1 MFPFEICGIEVQ
13 HGDIVEDNTKY
24 IEHFQKMGKN
34 VEHFFRDIFGRN
46 KRYRIDL
53 KKESS
58 LTLAIAAAKK
68 VLKKTGTSAK
78 DLDMIIFSS
87 YLPEYVAPPSSVL
100 LHYALGGKEECICY
114 DINVDCTGMSTA
126 LGITAKYL
134 SASESTNKILIVGCD
149 IINMAA
155 DPNSEYS
162 YGIYGDAACAMIIQ
176 KTKSGCGLVDSKFWV
191 NSEEHA
197 DIVFPGCGF
206 SKLFQVKDPSK
217 LRLRWKPTATVN
229 IQDAAEKIL
238 ALLKRNNLTVK
249 DIKMFCCSQSVYKFL
264 QKIRTLLSIDKKQS
278 LYVGGE
284 YGYTGTTSPFIVLWK
299 SLQEG
304 LVQKGDYV
312 VIWTFGSGRTNIILL
327 LKY

>member
-1 MFPFEICGIEVQ
+1 
-13 HGDIVEDNTKY
+13 
-24 IEHFQKMGKN
+24 
-34 VEHFFRDIFGRN
+34 
-46 KRYRIDL
+46 
-53 KKESS
+53 
-58 LTLAIAAAKK
+58 
-68 VLKKTGTSAK
+68 
-78 DLDMIIFSS
+78 
-87 YLPEYVAPPSSVL
+87 
-100 LHYALGGKEECICY
+100 
-114 DINVDCTGMSTA
+114 MSTA

-176 KTKSGCGLVDSKFWV
+176 KTKSDCGLVDSKFWV